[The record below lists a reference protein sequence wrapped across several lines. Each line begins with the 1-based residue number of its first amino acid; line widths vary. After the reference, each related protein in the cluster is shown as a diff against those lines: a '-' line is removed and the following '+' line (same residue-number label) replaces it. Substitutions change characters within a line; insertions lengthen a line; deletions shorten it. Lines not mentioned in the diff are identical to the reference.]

1 MVGLVSA
8 GGLLPFAERPQRRT
22 AGHWAYQPDRPSLA
36 RPDRKRLA
44 PDAVLSLQLPTILS
58 IYSPI
63 HRVCHRVCHCR
74 AAHPIGTA
82 HLVRGIMLGQLLGAR
97 YRVIE
102 ILGSGGF
109 GRTYIAEDTQRPRH
123 PQCVLKHLSFSSP
136 NANLLMQARRMFHQ
150 EAETLEQL
158 GQHDQ
163 IPRLLAYFEENAE
176 FYLVQE
182 LITGHALSEE
192 LKLKKLSEAEVTE
205 LLRDVLGILDFIHDK
220 GVIHRDIKP
229 ENLIRRSAD
238 HKLVL
243 IDFGAVKTI
252 DLISTA
258 PQDSGVESNYSM
270 PVYTSGYAASEQCL
284 GKPRFTSDLYSLGMI
299 GIQALTSIHPT
310 RLPSD
315 PLTGEL
321 TWQDLIQVEEPLK
334 TVLTRLTQF
343 HFNQRYASARLALA
357 ALSSAPIGRLETERL
372 AETPAPIGELPSTQ
386 LQSGARVK
394 RTALVVGAGL
404 MAGLA
409 AWGVSQR
416 PGLQLFSKL
425 PATTTNQQISLGER
439 VLLQPPIARKQ
450 TAVEQ
455 LAKGDYKAAIQ
466 QLEIVR
472 QSHPADPE
480 ALIYL
485 NNARIGNGNAY
496 GIAAVVPLGTNPKSA
511 EEVLRGVAQAQQQ
524 VNAGG
529 GIQGVPLKVTLADDQ
544 NNPEVAQQIAAGLV
558 ADPQILGVVGHGNSD
573 TTLAAAERYKG
584 GELVAIAP
592 LSSATSLTGFS
603 PYLFRTMP
611 SDRVA
616 AKHLAEYL
624 IKTLK
629 KRRVAVFYNAAN
641 AYSKSL
647 KSEIKDALY
656 YGGQGEIVAE
666 VDLNKPDFDA
676 ADSFALVQRQK
687 AEVIMLASNGE
698 WSDRAITIANVNRNR
713 LPLLAGDALF
723 SNKTLRVGGPG
734 VVGMVLAV
742 PAQQVSL
749 EQSPFQRQAT
759 ALWQGP
765 VTWRSALAFD
775 ATQALVAALGQA
787 SSGQSPS
794 RKGVRGVLADPK
806 FQTAGS
812 TQGVQFSEAGDR
824 QGAMQLVKV
833 QLDKDGKAIFKPIP

>member
-1 MVGLVSA
+1 
-8 GGLLPFAERPQRRT
+8 
-22 AGHWAYQPDRPSLA
+22 
-36 RPDRKRLA
+36 
-44 PDAVLSLQLPTILS
+44 
-58 IYSPI
+58 
-63 HRVCHRVCHCR
+63 
-74 AAHPIGTA
+74 
-82 HLVRGIMLGQLLGAR
+82 MLGQLLGSR

-123 PQCVLKHLSFSSP
+123 PQCVLKHLSFNSP

-182 LITGHALSEE
+182 LITGHALSDE
-192 LKLKKLSEAEVTE
+192 LKLKKLSEAEVTA
-205 LLRDVLGILDFIHDK
+205 LLQDVLGILDFIHDK

-238 HKLVL
+238 QKLVL

-252 DLISTA
+252 DLIATV
-258 PQDSGVESNYSM
+258 PQESGAESNFSM

-299 GIQALTSIHPT
+299 GIQALTSIHPS
-310 RLPSD
+310 RLPND

-321 TWQDLIQVEEPLK
+321 TWQDLIAVEAPLN

-357 ALSSAPIGRLETERL
+357 ALSAAPTGRIETGMP
-372 AETPAPIGELPSTQ
+372 AEPPVPQGVPSTR
-386 LQSGARVK
+386 LQGGSRWPVK
-394 RTALVVGAGL
+394 PALAGAGL
-404 MAGLA
+404 LTGLA
-409 AWGVSQR
+409 AWGISSR
-416 PGLQLFSKL
+416 LPLFSKL

-439 VLLQPPIARKQ
+439 VLLQPTIARKQ

-455 LAKGDYKAAIQ
+455 LAKGDYKAAVK
-466 QLEIVR
+466 QLELVR

-480 ALIYL
+480 TLIYL
-485 NNARIGNGNAY
+485 NNARIGSGNAY
-496 GIAAVVPLGTNPKSA
+496 GIAAVVPLGTTPKSA

-524 VNAGG
+524 INAAG
-529 GIQGVPLKVTLADDQ
+529 GIQGVPLKVTIADDQ
-544 NNPEVAQQIAAGLV
+544 NNPEVAQQIATGLV

-573 TTLAAAERYKG
+573 TTLAAAELYKG

-592 LSSATSLTGFS
+592 LSSATAITGFS

-611 SDRVA
+611 SDRVS

-629 KRRVAVFYNAAN
+629 KRRVAVFFNSAN

-647 KSEIKDALY
+647 KSELKDALY

-676 ADSFALVQRQK
+676 ADSIALVQRQK

-787 SSGQSPS
+787 SGQPPS
-794 RKGVRGVLADPK
+794 RKGVRGALADPK
-806 FQTAGS
+806 FQVAGS
-812 TQGVQFSEAGDR
+812 TQLVRFSDAGDR
-824 QGAMQLVKV
+824 LGAIQLVKV
-833 QLDKDGKAIFKPIP
+833 QMEKDGKAIFKPIP

>member
-1 MVGLVSA
+1 
-8 GGLLPFAERPQRRT
+8 
-22 AGHWAYQPDRPSLA
+22 
-36 RPDRKRLA
+36 
-44 PDAVLSLQLPTILS
+44 
-58 IYSPI
+58 
-63 HRVCHRVCHCR
+63 
-74 AAHPIGTA
+74 
-82 HLVRGIMLGQLLGAR
+82 MLGQLLGSR
-97 YRVIE
+97 YRIIQV
-102 ILGSGGF
+102 LGSGGF

-136 NANLLMQARRMFHQ
+136 NPSLLMQARRMFHQ

-163 IPRLLAYFEENAE
+163 IPRLLAYFEENEE

-182 LITGHALSEE
+182 LIPGHALGEE
-192 LKLKKLSEAEVTE
+192 LKLKKLSAPEVTE
-205 LLRDVLGILDFIHDK
+205 LLRDVLGILDFIHEK

-238 HKLVL
+238 QKLVL

-258 PQDSGVESNYSM
+258 PQSSQDGGGGSVESNFSM

-310 RLPSD
+310 RLPTD

-321 TWQDLIQVEEPLK
+321 TWQDLIAVDEPLNA
-334 TVLTRLTQF
+334 VLTRLTQF
-343 HFNQRYASARLALA
+343 HFNQRYASAAEALA
-357 ALSSAPIGRLETERL
+357 ALGNV
-372 AETPAPIGELPSTQ
+372 PADSPMGVPAGLVSTQ
-386 LQSGARVK
+386 LQSSRSGLPWRSGA
-394 RTALVVGAGL
+394 LVGAGVV
-404 MAGLA
+404 AAA
-409 AWGVSQR
+409 AWGLSQR
-416 PGLQLFSKL
+416 PERP
-425 PATTTNQQISLGER
+425 PAPLLGVNQQIGEQVSLGER

-450 TAVEQ
+450 AAVEQ
-455 LAKGDYKAAIQ
+455 LAKGDYQAAIK
-466 QLEIVR
+466 QLELVR
-472 QSHPADPE
+472 QSNPADPE
-480 ALIYL
+480 TLIYL
-485 NNARIGNGNAY
+485 NNARIGKGNAY

-524 VNAGG
+524 INAAG
-529 GIQGVPLKVTLADDQ
+529 GIQGVPLQVTIADDQ
-544 NNPEVAQQIAAGLV
+544 NKPEIAQQIATGLV
-558 ADPQILGVVGHGNSD
+558 ADPKILGVVGHGNSD
-573 TTLAAAERYKG
+573 TTLAAAEIYKS

-592 LSSATSLTGFS
+592 LSSATALTGFS

-611 SDRVA
+611 SDRVS
-616 AKHLAEYL
+616 AKRLAEYL

-647 KSEIKDALY
+647 KSELKDALY

-676 ADSFALVQRQK
+676 ADSVALAMRQK
-687 AEVIMLASNGE
+687 AEVMMFASNGE
-698 WSDRAITIANVNRNR
+698 WSDRALTIANVNRNR

-723 SNKTLRVGGPG
+723 SNKTLRVGGAG

-742 PAQQVSL
+742 PDQQVSL
-749 EQSPFQRQAT
+749 ELSAFQRQAT

-765 VTWRSALAFD
+765 VTWRGALAFD
-775 ATQALVAALGQA
+775 ATQALVAALGQSRQ
-787 SSGQSPS
+787 SSGQPPS
-794 RKGVRGVLADPK
+794 RKGLRGALADPK
-806 FQTAGS
+806 FQVAGS
-812 TQGVQFSEAGDR
+812 TQLVRFSDGGDR
-824 QGAMQLVKV
+824 LGAIQLVKV
-833 QLDKDGKAIFKPIP
+833 QLEKDGKAMFKPIP

>member
-1 MVGLVSA
+1 
-8 GGLLPFAERPQRRT
+8 
-22 AGHWAYQPDRPSLA
+22 
-36 RPDRKRLA
+36 
-44 PDAVLSLQLPTILS
+44 
-58 IYSPI
+58 
-63 HRVCHRVCHCR
+63 
-74 AAHPIGTA
+74 
-82 HLVRGIMLGQLLGAR
+82 MLGQLLGSR
-97 YRVIE
+97 YRIIQV
-102 ILGSGGF
+102 LGSGGF

-136 NANLLMQARRMFHQ
+136 NPNLLMQARRMFHQ

-163 IPRLLAYFEENAE
+163 IPRLLAYFEENEE

-182 LITGHALSEE
+182 LITGHSLSEE
-192 LKLKKLSEAEVTE
+192 LKLKKLSAPEVTE
-205 LLRDVLGILDFIHDK
+205 LLRDLLGVLAFVHSQ

-258 PQDSGVESNYSM
+258 PQTSQDGVESNFSM

-310 RLPSD
+310 RLPTD

-321 TWQDLIQVEEPLK
+321 TWQDLIQVEEPLN
-334 TVLTRLTQF
+334 TVLTQLTQF
-343 HFNQRYASARLALA
+343 HFNQRYASAELALA
-357 ALSSAPIGRLETERL
+357 ALGSAP
-372 AETPAPIGELPSTQ
+372 PAQPEMAAAGQAAGLVSTQ
-386 LQSGARVK
+386 LQRQPGLPWRPA
-394 RTALVVGAGL
+394 ALAGAGL
-404 MAGLA
+404 LVGVA
-409 AWGVSQR
+409 AWGLTQR
-416 PGLQLFSKL
+416 PSLPPAKL
-425 PATTTNQQISLGER
+425 LGVNQQISIGER
-439 VLLQPPIARKQ
+439 VLLQPTIARKQ

-455 LAKGDYKAAIQ
+455 LAKGDYKAAIA
-466 QLEIVR
+466 QLEKVR

-480 ALIYL
+480 TLIYL

-496 GIAAVVPLGTNPKSA
+496 SIAAVVPLGTNPKSA

-529 GIQGVPLKVTLADDQ
+529 GIQGVPLKVTIADDQ
-544 NNPEVAQQIAAGLV
+544 NNPEAAQQIATGLV
-558 ADPQILGVVGHGNSD
+558 ADPKILGVIGHGNSD
-573 TTLAAAERYKG
+573 TTLAAAELYKG

-592 LSSATSLTGFS
+592 LSSATALTGFS

-611 SDRVA
+611 SDRVS

-629 KRRVAVFYNAAN
+629 KRRVAVFFNSAN

-647 KSEIKDALY
+647 KSELKDALY

-676 ADSFALVQRQK
+676 ADSIALVQRQK

-698 WSDRAITIANVNRNR
+698 WSDRALTIANVNRNR

-723 SNKTLRVGGPG
+723 SNKTLRVGGGG

-742 PAQQVSL
+742 PDQQ
-749 EQSPFQRQAT
+749 
-759 ALWQGP
+759 
-765 VTWRSALAFD
+765 FD

-787 SSGQSPS
+787 ANPLVHQPPS
-794 RKGVRGVLADPK
+794 RKGVRGALADPK
-806 FQTAGS
+806 FQVAGS
-812 TQGVQFSEAGDR
+812 TQAVRFSDAGDR
-824 QGAMQLVKV
+824 LGGIQLVKV
-833 QLDKDGKAIFKPIP
+833 QLEKDGKAMFKPIP